1 MGLAALMLGE
11 ALISNGKIT
20 TSLIIG
26 AILYQ
31 LIINF
36 ALRLGLAGTD
46 LKFVAALI
54 VVIALVIGSNK
65 KYLAYGK

>member
-1 MGLAALMLGE
+1 MLGE
-11 ALISNGKIT
+11 ALISNGKIGTIT
-20 TSLIIG
+20 TSVIIG